1 MSTASPVGTGFYG
14 KLPHL
19 GDFVGRRLS
28 SALIEPWDQWLQ
40 ASLAASRTRLG
51 AAWLEHYLTSPLWRF
66 VLSPGVA
73 GQGAWAGVLMP
84 SVDRVGRY
92 FPLTLAGSLPTG
104 TNPCRLL
111 QVTDWFERAEALALS
126 VLDDPFSLDDF
137 DAKVLALGDPMV
149 ADGVVVPFDR
159 GNGRPNAWHLSTA
172 GGPVDGACPTLL
184 NGALEQVFLAYSL
197 WWSQGSDLVAPSLL
211 ACQGLPPSDGFA
223 ALLNG
228 DWSLGDWRLLGEAP
242 RTAGPGG

>member
-1 MSTASPVGTGFYG
+1 MSTGHPIGTGFYG

-28 SALIEPWDQWLQ
+28 SELIEPWDQWLQ

-51 AAWLEHYLTSPLWRF
+51 EAWLEQYLTSPLWRF

-92 FPLTLAGSLPTG
+92 FPLTIAASLPTG

-137 DAKVLALGDPMV
+137 DAKVLALGDPSG
-149 ADGVVVPFDR
+149 ADGAIGPPEPGR
-159 GNGRPNAWHLSTA
+159 GRPNAWHLSTA
-172 GGPVDGACPTLL
+172 DGPVDGACPTLL
-184 NGALEQVFLAYSL
+184 DQAMNQVFLAYSL

-211 ACQGLPPSDGFA
+211 ACQGLPPPDGFA

-228 DWSLGDWRLLGEAP
+228 DWSGGDWRLLGEAP
-242 RTAGPGG
+242 RTAGPEA